1 MDKMHLSLLAPKFS
15 QWISP
20 RGNKW
25 QKFMSN
31 NSEIY
36 SWKSQRTK
44 MMYWIVRS
52 TYNNVEWFICCI
64 IGIVMCV
71 YIYNWYEWA
80 IDVLHIYPPVGLKY
94 ICINHYKKKKKRE
107 REKLVH
113 TVQIFQSV
121 QWEPINTSSKI
132 CWMSSEKH
140 FLKTST
146 GVKRTRCTAMWNKL
160 GKIFV
165 HKDNTESYKR
175 SYHVIEGEKEINLQM
190 KTQQLA

>member
-94 ICINHYKKKKKRE
+94 ICINHYKKKKKKTRE
-107 REKLVH
+107 RE
-113 TVQIFQSV
+113 IGPYCSDF
-121 QWEPINTSSKI
+121 SK
-132 CWMSSEKH
+132 CSM
-140 FLKTST
+140 KTS
-146 GVKRTRCTAMWNKL
+146 KY
-160 GKIFV
+160 FQQ
-165 HKDNTESYKR
+165 
-175 SYHVIEGEKEINLQM
+175 NLLNELW
-190 KTQQLA
+190 KTLFKNFYWS